1 MATQPLSREDA
12 ICIPDSDLPIELQL
26 VSPSIRKTSA
36 RKASTKTTAS
46 KTTAS
51 KTTASKLTTPKAST
65 ATKSKT
71 VAKTATTRR
80 RAVTKSVP
88 IEDFSTSD
96 FSASL
101 VRSIPIQDD
110 DRHLDAPS
118 LHAPSQAH
126 GILSQ
131 LQICRQSLIALQSQ
145 SQELHHRM
153 AALTAIAQ
161 QMDELQPSRIAEF
174 VESEI
179 VEKIAAKQ
187 PASPKRSAVVSQDS
201 RNYWGSE
208 PTVTATIAVP
218 PVSTQTRR
226 KNELCLP
233 NLNPS
238 SIAET
243 LEIPAASVG
252 PTAAPSAVS
261 SSAVQAPAVKHSFQS
276 SGLNRSGISGFPT
289 HRVSQHAEYYDGS
302 LAFDHDPRP
311 IAKPSQLMRSKPS
324 QSTSQI
330 VHKPVS
336 QSVSNYSSQS
346 ATKSVA
352 QPSTK
357 SVAKPIAKPM
367 SSSVAMAITTP
378 IVPTAGSLIQQLIPI
393 PKGEGAIM
401 LDALC
406 WTLSAIGVRMSCHL
420 LTQLVPLLTLPL
432 TLFMLGPAIMATYLA
447 FCVPKSSSA
456 AVYRCLLITLGFFIG
471 GKI

>member
-12 ICIPDSDLPIELQL
+12 IYIPDSDLPIELQL

-36 RKASTKTTAS
+36 RKAST

-88 IEDFSTSD
+88 IEDVSTSD

-101 VRSIPIQDD
+101 VRLIPIQADD
-110 DRHLDAPS
+110 HPLDAPS

-126 GILSQ
+126 GIVSQ

-179 VEKIAAKQ
+179 VEKIAAKKT
-187 PASPKRSAVVSQDS
+187 ASQTRSAAVSQDS

-208 PTVTATIAVP
+208 SAVSAAIAVT
-218 PVSTQTRR
+218 PVSIQTRR
-226 KNELCLP
+226 KSELCLP

-289 HRVSQHAEYYDGS
+289 NRVSQHAEYYDGS

-324 QSTSQI
+324 QLTSQI
-330 VHKPVS
+330 GHKPVA
-336 QSVSNYSSQS
+336 QSFSNYSSQFAS
-346 ATKSVA
+346 KSVA
-352 QPSTK
+352 QPSPK
-357 SVAKPIAKPM
+357 SVAQPI
-367 SSSVAMAITTP
+367 SNSVAMAITTP

>member
-12 ICIPDSDLPIELQL
+12 IYIPDSDLPIELQL

-51 KTTASKLTTPKAST
+51 KTTASKTTASKITTPKAST

-101 VRSIPIQDD
+101 VRSIPIQADD
-110 DRHLDAPS
+110 HPLDAPS
-118 LHAPSQAH
+118 LDAPSQAH

-179 VEKIAAKQ
+179 VEKIAAKK
-187 PASPKRSAVVSQDS
+187 PASQNRSAVVSQDS

-208 PTVTATIAVP
+208 PTVTAAIAVT

-261 SSAVQAPAVKHSFQS
+261 SSAVQAPAIKHSFQS

-289 HRVSQHAEYYDGS
+289 HRVSQYAEYYDGS
-302 LAFDHDPRP
+302 LSSDHDPRP
-311 IAKPSQLMRSKPS
+311 IATPSQLMRSKPS
-324 QSTSQI
+324 QSTSKI
-330 VHKPVS
+330 AHKPVS
-336 QSVSNYSSQS
+336 QSFSKYSSQFAS
-346 ATKSVA
+346 KSVA
-352 QPSTK
+352 QPISN
-357 SVAKPIAKPM
+357 
-367 SSSVAMAITTP
+367 SVAMAITTP
-378 IVPTAGSLIQQLIPI
+378 IVPTAGSLIQQLILI

-432 TLFMLGPAIMATYLA
+432 TLFMLSPAIMATYLA

>member
-12 ICIPDSDLPIELQL
+12 IYIPDSDLPIELQL

-51 KTTASKLTTPKAST
+51 KITTPKAST

-101 VRSIPIQDD
+101 VRSIPIQADD
-110 DRHLDAPS
+110 HPLDAPS
-118 LHAPSQAH
+118 LDAPSQAH

-179 VEKIAAKQ
+179 VEKIAAKK
-187 PASPKRSAVVSQDS
+187 PASQNRSAVVSQDS

-208 PTVTATIAVP
+208 PTVTAAIAVT

-261 SSAVQAPAVKHSFQS
+261 SSAVRAPAVKHSFQS

-302 LAFDHDPRP
+302 LASDHDPRP

-324 QSTSQI
+324 QSTSKI
-330 VHKPVS
+330 AHKPVS
-336 QSVSNYSSQS
+336 QSFSKYSSQFAS
-346 ATKSVA
+346 KSVA

-357 SVAKPIAKPM
+357 SVAKPI
-367 SSSVAMAITTP
+367 SNSVAMAITTP
-378 IVPTAGSLIQQLIPI
+378 IVPTAGSLIQQLILI

>member
-12 ICIPDSDLPIELQL
+12 IYTPDSDLPIELQL

-51 KTTASKLTTPKAST
+51 KITTPKAST

-96 FSASL
+96 FSDSL
-101 VRSIPIQDD
+101 VRSLPIQADD
-110 DRHLDAPS
+110 HHLDAPS
-118 LHAPSQAH
+118 LDAPSQAR

-131 LQICRQSLIALQSQ
+131 LQICRQSLMALQSQ

-153 AALTAIAQ
+153 SALTAIAQ

-174 VESEI
+174 VRGEI
-179 VEKIAAKQ
+179 VEKIAAKN
-187 PASPKRSAVVSQDS
+187 PASQNRSAAVSQDS
-201 RNYWGSE
+201 KNYWGSE
-208 PTVTATIAVP
+208 PSVTAAIAAI
-218 PVSTQTRR
+218 PVSMQTRR
-226 KNELCLP
+226 KSELCLP

-238 SIAET
+238 SIAGT
-243 LEIPAASVG
+243 LEIPAAYVG
-252 PTAAPSAVS
+252 PTAAPSAVNP
-261 SSAVQAPAVKHSFQS
+261 SAVQAPAVKHSFQS

-289 HRVSQHAEYYDGS
+289 HRVSQHVEYYAGS
-302 LAFDHDPRP
+302 LASDHDPRP
-311 IAKPSQLMRSKPS
+311 IAKPSQLMRSRPS

-330 VHKPVS
+330 AHQPVS
-336 QSVSNYSSQS
+336 QSVS
-346 ATKSVA
+346 KSIA
-352 QPSTK
+352 QLSTK
-357 SVAKPIAKPM
+357 SIAKPI
-367 SSSVAMAITTP
+367 SNSVATALTSP

>member
-12 ICIPDSDLPIELQL
+12 IYTPDSDLPIELQL

-51 KTTASKLTTPKAST
+51 KITTPKAST

-96 FSASL
+96 FSDSL
-101 VRSIPIQDD
+101 VRSLPIQADD
-110 DRHLDAPS
+110 HHLDAPS
-118 LHAPSQAH
+118 QAR

-131 LQICRQSLIALQSQ
+131 LQICRQSLMALQSQ

-153 AALTAIAQ
+153 SALTAIAQ

-174 VESEI
+174 VRGEI
-179 VEKIAAKQ
+179 VEKIAAKN
-187 PASPKRSAVVSQDS
+187 PASQNRSAAVSQDS

-208 PTVTATIAVP
+208 PSVTAAIAAI
-218 PVSTQTRR
+218 PVSMQTRR
-226 KNELCLP
+226 KSELCLP

-238 SIAET
+238 SIAGT
-243 LEIPAASVG
+243 LEIPAAYVG
-252 PTAAPSAVS
+252 PTAAPSAVNP
-261 SSAVQAPAVKHSFQS
+261 SAVQAPAVKHSFQS

-289 HRVSQHAEYYDGS
+289 HRVSQHAEYSQHVEYYAGS
-302 LAFDHDPRP
+302 LALDHDPRP
-311 IAKPSQLMRSKPS
+311 IAKPSQLMRSRPS

-330 VHKPVS
+330 AHQPVS
-336 QSVSNYSSQS
+336 QSVS
-346 ATKSVA
+346 KSIA
-352 QPSTK
+352 QLSTK
-357 SVAKPIAKPM
+357 SIAKPI
-367 SSSVAMAITTP
+367 SNSVATALTSP

-456 AVYRCLLITLGFFIG
+456 AVYRCLLITLRFFIG
-471 GKI
+471 GKV

>member
-12 ICIPDSDLPIELQL
+12 IYTLDSDLPIELQL

-36 RKASTKTTAS
+36 RKASAKTTAS
-46 KTTAS
+46 KTTAG
-51 KTTASKLTTPKAST
+51 KITTPKAST

-71 VAKTATTRR
+71 VAKTATTRH
-80 RAVTKSVP
+80 RAVTKFVP

-96 FSASL
+96 FSTSDSL
-101 VRSIPIQDD
+101 VRSLPIQ
-110 DRHLDAPS
+110 APS
-118 LHAPSQAH
+118 QAPSQAH

-153 AALTAIAQ
+153 AALTTIAQ

-179 VEKIAAKQ
+179 VEKTAAKN
-187 PASPKRSAVVSQDS
+187 PASQNRSAAVSQDS
-201 RNYWGSE
+201 KNYWGSE
-208 PTVTATIAVP
+208 PAVTAAIASI
-218 PVSTQTRR
+218 PVSMQTRR
-226 KNELCLP
+226 RKSEPCLP

-243 LEIPAASVG
+243 LEIPVASVG
-252 PTAAPSAVS
+252 LTAAPSAVS
-261 SSAVQAPAVKHSFQS
+261 PSAVQTPAVKPSFQS
-276 SGLNRSGISGFPT
+276 SGLSRSGISGFPT
-289 HRVSQHAEYYDGS
+289 HRVSQHAEYYRGS
-302 LAFDHDPRP
+302 LVSDHDPRP

-324 QSTSQI
+324 QLTSQT

-336 QSVSNYSSQS
+336 QFVSKSIAQLSTRSV
-346 ATKSVA
+346 T
-352 QPSTK
+352 
-357 SVAKPIAKPM
+357 KPI
-367 SSSVAMAITTP
+367 SNSVVIAIAAP
-378 IVPTAGSLIQQLIPI
+378 IVPTAGNLIQQLIPI

-432 TLFMLGPAIMATYLA
+432 TLFMLSPAIIATYLA

-456 AVYRCLLITLGFFIG
+456 TVYRCLLITLGFFIG

>member
-12 ICIPDSDLPIELQL
+12 IYIPDSDLPIELQL
-26 VSPSIRKTSA
+26 VSPSIRKTSP

-46 KTTAS
+46 KTAAS
-51 KTTASKLTTPKAST
+51 KITTPKAST

-101 VRSIPIQDD
+101 VRSIPIQADD
-110 DRHLDAPS
+110 HSLD
-118 LHAPSQAH
+118 APSQAH

-179 VEKIAAKQ
+179 VEKTEAKKL
-187 PASPKRSAVVSQDS
+187 ASQTRSAVVSQDS

-208 PTVTATIAVP
+208 PTVTGAIAVT

-238 SIAET
+238 LIAET

-261 SSAVQAPAVKHSFQS
+261 SSAVQVPAVKYSFQS
-276 SGLNRSGISGFPT
+276 SGLNRSSISGFPT

-302 LAFDHDPRP
+302 LASDHDPRP

-330 VHKPVS
+330 AHKPVS
-336 QSVSNYSSQS
+336 QSFSNYSSQFAS
-346 ATKSVA
+346 KSVA

-357 SVAKPIAKPM
+357 SVAKPI
-367 SSSVAMAITTP
+367 SNSVAMAITTP
-378 IVPTAGSLIQQLIPI
+378 IDPTAGSLIQQLIPI

>member
-12 ICIPDSDLPIELQL
+12 IYTPDSDLPIELQL

-51 KTTASKLTTPKAST
+51 KITASKITTPKAST

-96 FSASL
+96 FSDSL
-101 VRSIPIQDD
+101 VRSLPIQADD
-110 DRHLDAPS
+110 HHLDAPS
-118 LHAPSQAH
+118 QAR

-131 LQICRQSLIALQSQ
+131 LQICRQSLMALQSQ

-153 AALTAIAQ
+153 SALMAIAQ

-174 VESEI
+174 VRGEI
-179 VEKIAAKQ
+179 VEKIAAKN
-187 PASPKRSAVVSQDS
+187 PASQNRSAAVSQDS
-201 RNYWGSE
+201 KNYWGSE
-208 PTVTATIAVP
+208 PSVTAAIAAI
-218 PVSTQTRR
+218 PVSMQTRR
-226 KNELCLP
+226 KSELCLP

-238 SIAET
+238 SIAGT
-243 LEIPAASVG
+243 LEIPAAYVG
-252 PTAAPSAVS
+252 PTAAPSAVNP
-261 SSAVQAPAVKHSFQS
+261 SAVQAPAVKHSFQS

-289 HRVSQHAEYYDGS
+289 HRVSQHVEYYAGS
-302 LAFDHDPRP
+302 LASDHDPRP
-311 IAKPSQLMRSKPS
+311 IAKPSQLMRSRPS

-330 VHKPVS
+330 AHQPVS
-336 QSVSNYSSQS
+336 QSLSK
-346 ATKSVA
+346 AIA

-357 SVAKPIAKPM
+357 SVAQPI
-367 SSSVAMAITTP
+367 SHSVATAIKSP
-378 IVPTAGSLIQQLIPI
+378 IVPTTGSLIQQLIPI

-420 LTQLVPLLTLPL
+420 LTQLIPLLTLPL
-432 TLFMLGPAIMATYLA
+432 TLFMLGPAIIATYLA

-471 GKI
+471 GKV

>member
-12 ICIPDSDLPIELQL
+12 IYTPDSDLPIELQL

-51 KTTASKLTTPKAST
+51 KLTTPKAST

-80 RAVTKSVP
+80 AVTKSVP

-96 FSASL
+96 FSDSL
-101 VRSIPIQDD
+101 VRSLSIQVDD
-110 DRHLDAPS
+110 HPLDTPS
-118 LHAPSQAH
+118 LDTPSQAH

-131 LQICRQSLIALQSQ
+131 LQICRDSLKALQSQ

-153 AALTAIAQ
+153 TVLTAIAQ

-174 VESEI
+174 VRSEI
-179 VEKIAAKQ
+179 VEKTEAKK
-187 PASPKRSAVVSQDS
+187 PASQNRSAAVFQDS

-208 PTVTATIAVP
+208 SAVSAAIAAT
-218 PVSTQTRR
+218 PVSIQTRR
-226 KNELCLP
+226 KSELCLP

-243 LEIPAASVG
+243 LEIPVASVG
-252 PTAAPSAVS
+252 LTAAPSDVS
-261 SSAVQAPAVKHSFQS
+261 SSAVQTPAVKPSFQS

-289 HRVSQHAEYYDGS
+289 HRVSQHLEYYAGS
-302 LAFDHDPRP
+302 LASDPDPRP

-336 QSVSNYSSQS
+336 QSVSKYSSQS
-346 ATKSVA
+346 VSKSIT

-357 SVAKPIAKPM
+357 SISKPISNSIAI
-367 SSSVAMAITTP
+367 AITTP

-406 WTLSAIGVRMSCHL
+406 WILSAIGVRMSCHF
-420 LTQLVPLLTLPL
+420 LTQLIPLLTLPL

-456 AVYRCLLITLGFFIG
+456 AVYRCLLTTLGFFIG

>member
-12 ICIPDSDLPIELQL
+12 IYTPDSDLPIELQL

-51 KTTASKLTTPKAST
+51 KTTASKITASKITTPKAST

-96 FSASL
+96 FSDSL
-101 VRSIPIQDD
+101 VRSLPIQADD
-110 DRHLDAPS
+110 HHLDAPS
-118 LHAPSQAH
+118 QAR

-131 LQICRQSLIALQSQ
+131 LQICRQSLMALQSQ

-153 AALTAIAQ
+153 SALMAIAQ

-174 VESEI
+174 VRGEI
-179 VEKIAAKQ
+179 VEKIAAKN
-187 PASPKRSAVVSQDS
+187 PASQNRSAAVSQDS
-201 RNYWGSE
+201 KNYWGSE
-208 PTVTATIAVP
+208 PSVTAAIAAI
-218 PVSTQTRR
+218 PVSMQTRR
-226 KNELCLP
+226 KSELCLP

-238 SIAET
+238 SIAGT
-243 LEIPAASVG
+243 LEIPAAYVG
-252 PTAAPSAVS
+252 PTAAPSAVNP
-261 SSAVQAPAVKHSFQS
+261 SAVQAPAVKHSFQS

-289 HRVSQHAEYYDGS
+289 HRVSQHVEYYAGS
-302 LAFDHDPRP
+302 LASDHDPRP
-311 IAKPSQLMRSKPS
+311 IAKPSQLMRSRPS

-330 VHKPVS
+330 AHQPVS
-336 QSVSNYSSQS
+336 QSLSK
-346 ATKSVA
+346 AIA

-357 SVAKPIAKPM
+357 SVAQPI
-367 SSSVAMAITTP
+367 SHSVATAIKSP
-378 IVPTAGSLIQQLIPI
+378 IVPTTGSLIQQLIPI

-420 LTQLVPLLTLPL
+420 LTQLIPLLTLPL
-432 TLFMLGPAIMATYLA
+432 TLFMLGPAIIATYLA

-471 GKI
+471 GKV

>member
-12 ICIPDSDLPIELQL
+12 IYTPDSDLPIELQL

-36 RKASTKTTAS
+36 RKVSAKATAS
-46 KTTAS
+46 KT
-51 KTTASKLTTPKAST
+51 TTPKAST

-96 FSASL
+96 FSTSDSL
-101 VRSIPIQDD
+101 VRSLPIQADD
-110 DRHLDAPS
+110 HP

-131 LQICRQSLIALQSQ
+131 LQICRQSLMALQSQ
-145 SQELHHRM
+145 SQELHQRM
-153 AALTAIAQ
+153 ADLTAIAQ

-179 VEKIAAKQ
+179 VEKTDAKKH
-187 PASPKRSAVVSQDS
+187 ASQNRSAAAVSQDS
-201 RNYWGSE
+201 KNYWGSE
-208 PTVTATIAVP
+208 PAVTAVIAAIP
-218 PVSTQTRR
+218 ISMQTRR
-226 KNELCLP
+226 KSELCLP

-243 LEIPAASVG
+243 LEMPAASVG

-261 SSAVQAPAVKHSFQS
+261 SSAVQASAVKPSFQS

-289 HRVSQHAEYYDGS
+289 HRVSQHVEYYAGS
-302 LAFDHDPRP
+302 LASDNDLKP
-311 IAKPSQLMRSKPS
+311 IAKPSQLMRSKQS
-324 QSTSQI
+324 RSTSQI

-336 QSVSNYSSQS
+336 QFVS
-346 ATKSVA
+346 KSIA

-357 SVAKPIAKPM
+357 SVAKPINNSIAI
-367 SSSVAMAITTP
+367 AITAP

-432 TLFMLGPAIMATYLA
+432 TLFMLGPAIIATYLA

-456 AVYRCLLITLGFFIG
+456 TVYRCLLITLGFFIG